1 MKLTLE
7 QLLRTKIKGQD
18 VTMRPI
24 EATPEF
30 RLSVQRISTNG
41 VHFTIQAEEVNGAT
55 LDLVVNDN
63 NIKYLGD

>member
-18 VTMRPI
+18 SSMRPI
-24 EATPEF
+24 EVTPEF

-41 VHFTIQAEEVNGAT
+41 VHFTVQAEGVNGAA
-55 LDLVVNDN
+55 LDLVINDN